1 MQGNPALTQ
10 GIEGVEMGKVYY
22 KHMRKA
28 AITLPC
34 VALLLFPT
42 FAAQQQQST
51 PMRTSALDSHEGMTI
66 AAEPWMNIDQYKQPF
81 PKKNPFSFGILAV
94 RVMFR
99 NETSDSIRVNLSR
112 IRLSVEIDEG
122 NRQDL
127 PALTS
132 EEVADVVFL
141 SKTKDPSRRARLPL
155 PLPSTTKVGHDKNWT
170 ELAKQAEEA
179 SVRNGVVAP
188 HSTSE
193 GLLYFDMQNQFDLLS
208 NARLYVPEL
217 VALEKNHGLLFF
229 DIDLS
234 RAASR

>member
-1 MQGNPALTQ
+1 MQGNPAPTQ

-22 KHMRKA
+22 KRMRKA
-28 AITLPC
+28 ALTLPC
-34 VALLLFPT
+34 AALLLFSVS
-42 FAAQQQQST
+42 AARQQKST

-66 AAEPWMNIDQYKQPF
+66 AAEPWTNVDQYKQAF
-81 PKKNPFSFGILAV
+81 PKKNPYSSGILAI

-99 NETSDSIRVNLSR
+99 NETADSIRVNLSR

-127 PALTS
+127 PSLTS
-132 EEVADVVFL
+132 EEVADVAFR
-141 SKTKDPSRRARLPL
+141 SKSKDPSRRTRLPI
-155 PLPSTTKVGHDKNWT
+155 PLPSSTKVGHDKNWT
-170 ELAKQAEEA
+170 ELARQAEEA
-179 SVRNGVVAP
+179 GFRAGVVAP

-193 GLLYFDMQNQFDLLS
+193 GLLYFDLQNQYDLLS

-217 VALEKNHGLLFF
+217 VALEQNRGLLFF

-234 RAASR
+234 RATPR